1 MLFVPRTYVSPYKD
15 ADSDN
20 YGYKPRGLR
29 GLGMDIPKLPDL
41 IGYGSGAGAPGGT
54 TSGGATC
61 TACPPNCE
69 TITKRTTYYAHKEK
83 LSDTDRPVVV
93 NRKQLKCTPN
103 QGALKPICEQN
114 LQALKKRLGLNG
126 LSGCS
131 SCSGGYSSRM

>member
-1 MLFVPRTYVSPYKD
+1 MLFVPSTYASPYKD

-29 GLGMDIPKLPDL
+29 GLGMVIPNLPDL
-41 IGYGSGAGAPGGT
+41 IGYPGGT

-61 TACPPNCE
+61 TACPPNCK
-69 TITKRTTYYAHKEK
+69 TTTQRTTYYAHKEK

-114 LQALKKRLGLNG
+114 LQALKKSLGLNG